1 MSLTNEDVDL
11 GPFLHFSRAG
21 PPGAQSG
28 LPRHICACQQGKRLI
43 PIFDRLVEHGV
54 YLVYNCRSRQGRQA
68 GRRGGGGVGGVRDRV
83 GEHGECWL
91 SVASMLCVKVA
102 KAGALNSGPV
112 SLLKKVSASYV
123 LINSGHLWRSSF
135 SASPVL
141 L

>member
-1 MSLTNEDVDL
+1 MPMSLTNEDVDL

-91 SVASMLCVKVA
+91 SVASMLLCESCQGWGFKF
-102 KAGALNSGPV
+102 GTS
-112 SLLKKVSASYV
+112 VSAQES
-123 LINSGHLWRSSF
+123 LSILCPHQ
-135 SASPVL
+135 
-141 L
+141 